1 MDDAAEPWALA
12 IEVDCEPLV
21 LSEMQEYAVTVTP
34 PADALVVVAG
44 DQGPPGRDGVDG
56 AQWAQSEW

>member
-1 MDDAAEPWALA
+1 
-12 IEVDCEPLV
+12 VDCEPLV

-34 PADALVVVAG
+34 PADVLVVVAG

>member
-12 IEVDCEPLV
+12 IDVDCEPLV

-34 PADALVVVAG
+34 PADVLVVVVG
-44 DQGPPGRDGVDG
+44 DQGLPGGM
-56 AQWAQSEW
+56 A

>member
-1 MDDAAEPWALA
+1 MDDTAEPWALA

-34 PADALVVVAG
+34 PADVLVVVVG
-44 DQGPPGRDGVDG
+44 DCGFHAIRTLSPR
-56 AQWAQSEW
+56 